1 MTNPTGMQET
11 FITKIE
17 VQEVRGIQD
26 FTIPLSEQERKHL
39 IITGK
44 NGSGK
49 TSLLEAMKGFLDLVI
64 EEQMLGGLIV
74 QTQTVRAAFSN
85 ALSDKADEQILKNL
99 SDRLK
104 ERFMPFTEETG
115 LFIQF
120 SGLES
125 LFENYIKGNALLAY
139 FGAKRIA
146 EQQIPTGISKID
158 FEGRYKMSDRIGPA
172 FIQHLVNLQAEKSFA
187 NEDGDTAAAQR
198 IDQWF
203 ANFENRLRDIFQAP
217 ELRLQFDRK
226 NYNFNIHE
234 NGSAPYTFAT
244 LPDGYSAI
252 MSVLSELILRMQT
265 HGGDALDMEGIVLID
280 EIETHLHIELQK
292 KILPFLTDFFPKIQ
306 FIVTTHSPFVISSVS
321 NAVVCDLEK
330 RIVTEDLSG
339 YSYEAIVESY
349 FDSDQYSQ
357 RLKEKLRR
365 YEHLVLNGKLSA
377 PETSE
382 LSDLQHYFD
391 RVPLVFAPELE
402 VKLQQIKLRRLTH
415 KMH

>member
-1 MTNPTGMQET
+1 MTNSSGMQET

-17 VQEVRGIQD
+17 VQEVRGIRD
-26 FTIPLSEQERKHL
+26 FTIPLSESERKHL

-49 TSLLEAMKGFLDLVI
+49 TSLLEAMRDLFVKLMDKGQPIELSPGVTFASASDFIAARSLSHSGEGLMVSLSQPVWQTARANRDAKFLC
-64 EEQMLGGLIV
+64 
-74 QTQTVRAAFSN
+74 T
-85 ALSDKADEQILKNL
+85 
-99 SDRLK
+99 
-104 ERFMPFTEETG
+104 
-115 LFIQF
+115 
-120 SGLES
+120 
-125 LFENYIKGNALLAY
+125 Y
-139 FGAKRIA
+139 FGAQRI
-146 EQQIPTGISKID
+146 IKPNVPSGIHKIEFKPHYD
-158 FEGRYKMSDRIGPA
+158 VTERVGPS
-172 FIQHLVNLQAEKSFA
+172 FIQHLANLQADKSFA

-203 ANFENRLRDIFQAP
+203 SNFENRLRDIFQAP

-226 NYNFNIHE
+226 NYNFNIYE

-252 MSVLSELILRMQT
+252 MSVLSELILRMQA

-357 RLKEKLRR
+357 RLKEKLGR
-365 YEHLVLNGKLSA
+365 YEQLALNGKLSE

-382 LSDLQHYFD
+382 LSDLQRYFD
-391 RVPLVFAPELE
+391 RLPLVFAPELE
-402 VKLQQIKLRRLTH
+402 VKLQQIKLQRLTH
-415 KMH
+415 KTH